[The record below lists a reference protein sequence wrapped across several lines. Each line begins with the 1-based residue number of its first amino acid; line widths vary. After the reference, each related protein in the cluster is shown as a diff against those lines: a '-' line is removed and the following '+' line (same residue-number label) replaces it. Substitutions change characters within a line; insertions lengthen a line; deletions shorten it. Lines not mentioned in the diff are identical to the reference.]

1 MFSREEADQVSL
13 VILICTL
20 GVSIINSVYFHSFLI
35 SYPPPIPR
43 VFPLFLGGPF
53 RFTKWVFYLKSG
65 PRRLCYFTEIINFGF
80 PCVIDFFLVLSK
92 IFNTLNSTVKTSPF
106 YSYLFYFIF
115 LKESKFLK
123 WVLKMPG
130 TNHFPGTCIV
140 TDGRV
145 RCIRVCIYGLL
156 SVSGLQSHTTIP
168 LIT

>member
-123 WVLKMPG
+123 WVLKMSG

-145 RCIRVCIYGLL
+145 RCIRVCIYGLWVFQVY
-156 SVSGLQSHTTIP
+156 SPILQFHW
-168 LIT
+168 